1 MRHNRLFGRAFVLL
15 LLLLEAAF
23 GVLSEQLPVKNYT
36 IADGLSRDYIN
47 RIKQDSRGFIWFC
60 TNEGI
65 SRFDGYAFTNY
76 GVADGLPDRV
86 VNDFLETRG
95 GAYLFATNRGVVE
108 FNPATG
114 DSSGPHFAVVTLD
127 QDERSKWVR
136 RLTADE
142 TGAVWCGTQ
151 NGLYRLNRGTNGWES
166 TGIRPISRQV
176 EVMPSVNALVFE
188 DRGRYSVLSPVL
200 Y

>member
-1 MRHNRLFGRAFVLL
+1 MSHNRLFRRAFVLL
-15 LLLLEAAF
+15 LLLLEAAV

-36 IADGLSRDYIN
+36 IADGLARDYIN
-47 RIKQDSRGFIWFC
+47 RIKQDSRGYIWFC

-95 GAYLFATNRGVVE
+95 GVYLFATNRGVVE

-114 DSSGPHFAVVTLD
+114 DSSG
-127 QDERSKWVR
+127 
-136 RLTADE
+136 
-142 TGAVWCGTQ
+142 
-151 NGLYRLNRGTNGWES
+151 
-166 TGIRPISRQV
+166 
-176 EVMPSVNALVFE
+176 
-188 DRGRYSVLSPVL
+188 
-200 Y
+200 